1 MAGLTS
7 DGKDMWWCLLHKA
20 LLFCYQ
26 ENYLFF
32 WSEVIHFFYNIR
44 LRNFSK
50 TFMIKNKLFFFSC
63 RAGNAWKLLQSKVYK
78 VAVTWYMVFFLI
90 ICRQPLKF
98 TWFQRASLIL
108 GSVALSRSVASDV
121 PFTVCSLSFPY
132 LTIMLLGEE
141 LCYLKGISNTG
152 SEV

>member
-1 MAGLTS
+1 MFATQS
-7 DGKDMWWCLLHKA
+7 FVVLLPRKLSF
-20 LLFCYQ
+20 LLIGSFSLY
-26 ENYLFF
+26 N
-32 WSEVIHFFYNIR
+32 FFYNIR
-44 LRNFSK
+44 FWNFSENICDK
-50 TFMIKNKLFFFSC
+50 KINSFILLAELKMSKKKYATKQS
-63 RAGNAWKLLQSKVYK
+63 LQSSSNMIL
-78 VAVTWYMVFFLI
+78 YMVFFLI

-98 TWFQRASLIL
+98 TSFQRASLIL

-141 LCYLKGISNTG
+141 LCHLKGTSNTG